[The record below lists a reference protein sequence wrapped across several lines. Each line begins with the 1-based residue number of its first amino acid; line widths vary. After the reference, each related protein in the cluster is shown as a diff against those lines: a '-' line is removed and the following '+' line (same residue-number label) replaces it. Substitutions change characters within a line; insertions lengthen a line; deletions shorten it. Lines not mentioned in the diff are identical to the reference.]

1 MNPETGE
8 LHCDIC
14 NSLVK
19 RVLASGETGDENTRR
34 ARREVQGSVVGE
46 GRAREVY
53 GRGAGGTR
61 EVEAFLPVMVVV
73 VSGAGCGH
81 HEQLQALYL

>member
-34 ARREVQGSVVGE
+34 ARREVRGSVVGE
-46 GRAREVY
+46 RRV
-53 GRGAGGTR
+53 R
-61 EVEAFLPVMVVV
+61 EAFWQGVRVVV
-73 VSGAGCGH
+73 VGPH
-81 HEQLQALYL
+81 MR